1 MGSFGYCLFCWKL
14 KTIKKKN
21 FKVTVHAFGTIHKPK
36 ITVHGQWIMPDARL
50 GKKNAKNATQGTQYP
65 NATYIL
71 MQFSFFSLL
80 KLHNLVLSLKK
91 KNQFSVIQTEIL
103 GCHSMSPCL
112 SYAVCGLKLLGFL
125 GKTEASL
132 RSFNLSLFYHQF
144 LSFPQ
149 IFTKNLSALSLSFSW
164 GQDIPPNLPYIS
176 LQQMNKS

>member
-1 MGSFGYCLFCWKL
+1 M
-14 KTIKKKN
+14 N
-21 FKVTVHAFGTIHKPK
+21 NARRAF
-36 ITVHGQWIMPDARL
+36 R
-50 GKKNAKNATQGTQYP
+50 KKNAENATQYP

-149 IFTKNLSALSLSFSW
+149 IFTKNWSALSLSLSW

>member
-1 MGSFGYCLFCWKL
+1 
-14 KTIKKKN
+14 
-21 FKVTVHAFGTIHKPK
+21 
-36 ITVHGQWIMPDARL
+36 MPDARL
-50 GKKNAKNATQGTQYP
+50 GKKNAKNTTQGTQYP

-71 MQFSFFSLL
+71 MQLIFFSLLSLL

-112 SYAVCGLKLLGFL
+112 SYAVCSLKLLGFL

-149 IFTKNLSALSLSFSW
+149 IFTKNLSALSLSFS
-164 GQDIPPNLPYIS
+164 
-176 LQQMNKS
+176 

>member
-1 MGSFGYCLFCWKL
+1 
-14 KTIKKKN
+14 
-21 FKVTVHAFGTIHKPK
+21 
-36 ITVHGQWIMPDARL
+36 MPDARL
-50 GKKNAKNATQGTQYP
+50 EKKNAENTMQGTQYP

-91 KNQFSVIQTEIL
+91 KKKKTQFSVIQTEIL

-112 SYAVCGLKLLGFL
+112 SYAVCSLKLLGFL

-149 IFTKNLSALSLSFSW
+149 IFTKNWSALSLSLSW